1 MNCNL
6 GNGKIEFIKDMNT
19 LISNVSVESKENQI
33 SRFKSGLL
41 QLMSKYENA
50 IEQFKESVEEYLED
64 ENERYEIS
72 KHEDLSDELINSIG
86 NVFNDIIQESEQG
99 SAEDKIGRTLST
111 DFSEKSQIRQQF
123 LDKYF
128 K

>member
-41 QLMSKYENA
+41 
-50 IEQFKESVEEYLED
+50 
-64 ENERYEIS
+64 
-72 KHEDLSDELINSIG
+72 
-86 NVFNDIIQESEQG
+86 
-99 SAEDKIGRTLST
+99 
-111 DFSEKSQIRQQF
+111 
-123 LDKYF
+123 
-128 K
+128 